1 MKQSIVHFTFCFLS
15 YVPSRFTSKNEHI
28 VPTDNANIVLKY
40 AVFANNMLDFKA
52 GFRVFSTDENNEVD
66 AFVDGHKMNVPIR
79 PPYRLIVYPL

>member
-1 MKQSIVHFTFCFLS
+1 
-15 YVPSRFTSKNEHI
+15 
-28 VPTDNANIVLKY
+28 VLKY
-40 AVFANNMLDFKA
+40 AVFGNNMLDFKA